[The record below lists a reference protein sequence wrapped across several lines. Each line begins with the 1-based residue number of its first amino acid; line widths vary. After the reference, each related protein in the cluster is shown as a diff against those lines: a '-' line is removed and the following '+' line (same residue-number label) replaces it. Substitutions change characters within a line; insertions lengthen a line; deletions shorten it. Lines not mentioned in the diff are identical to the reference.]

1 MLSQFYGLGFNN
13 SAPRPG
19 HSKNIQSK
27 VNSAAALR
35 VKCRPYR
42 GADRRH
48 GPLALFTLFKNA
60 EIYTPD
66 YYGRACLLV
75 AAGKIAYMGKE
86 LPEIDPRLDCESVDL
101 EGAAL
106 VPGFIDCHV
115 HITGGGGE
123 DGFATQA
130 PAVPLSQF
138 TQYGVTSV
146 VGLLGTDDIT
156 RSTAN
161 LLARV
166 QGLRAEGLSA
176 WCWTGGYHVPPTT
189 LTGSVSGD
197 VVNIEAIIG
206 LGELAISDHRSS
218 QPTFD
223 ELLRLASEVHVAGLL
238 TRKAGVLHLHLGDGK
253 RGLEM
258 VRRALAES
266 ELPARVFHPTHVNRN
281 KALFE
286 EACELAKQGVTI
298 DVTAFPVAA
307 GEDAWSAADA
317 WERYRQKGCP
327 AGQFTL
333 SSDGGGCLPTFN
345 AQGELVHMDFAS
357 SASLPETVAE
367 LRRRGHEL
375 QDILPCLSSNVAS
388 LLRLRSKGR
397 IQPGLDADLV
407 VLSAD
412 NTVRDAMALGRWMV
426 REGAVVQFGTFE
438 QPENMD

>member
-1 MLSQFYGLGFNN
+1 M
-13 SAPRPG
+13 
-19 HSKNIQSK
+19 
-27 VNSAAALR
+27 
-35 VKCRPYR
+35 
-42 GADRRH
+42 
-48 GPLALFTLFKNA
+48 FTLFKNA

-66 YYGRACLLV
+66 YFGRGCVLV
-75 AAGKIAYMGKE
+75 AGGKIAYLGTE
-86 LPEIDPRLDCESVDL
+86 LPGIDPLLACETVDL
-101 EGAAL
+101 GGAAL

-130 PAVPLSQF
+130 PTVPLSQF
-138 TQYGVTSV
+138 TRYGVTSV

-161 LLARV
+161 VLARV

-176 WCWTGGYHVPPTT
+176 WCWTGGYHVPPAT

-197 VVNIEAIIG
+197 VVHIEAIIG

-218 QPTFD
+218 QPTYD

-238 TRKAGVLHLHLGDGK
+238 TRKAGVLHLHLGDGQ

-258 VRRALAES
+258 VRRALVES

-286 EACELAKQGVTI
+286 EACELSRQGVTI

-307 GEDAWSAADA
+307 DEDAWSAADA

-327 AGQFTL
+327 IEHFTV

-345 AQGELVHMDFAS
+345 AQGEMVSMDFAS
-357 SASLPETVAE
+357 SSGLPETLAE
-367 LRRRGHEL
+367 LRRRGHDL
-375 QDILPCLSSNVAS
+375 QDILPCLSSNVAQ

-397 IQPGLDADLV
+397 IEPGLDADLV
-407 VLSAD
+407 VLDADSA
-412 NTVRDAMALGRWMV
+412 VRDVMALGSWMV
-426 REGAVVQFGTFE
+426 CEGRVLQYGTFE
-438 QPENMD
+438 LEEKD

>member
-1 MLSQFYGLGFNN
+1 
-13 SAPRPG
+13 
-19 HSKNIQSK
+19 
-27 VNSAAALR
+27 
-35 VKCRPYR
+35 
-42 GADRRH
+42 
-48 GPLALFTLFKNA
+48 LFTLFQNA

-66 YYGRACLLV
+66 YFGRGCVLV
-75 AAGKIAYMGKE
+75 AGGKILYLAAE
-86 LPEIDPRLDCESVDL
+86 LPEMDPLLACETVDL
-101 EGAAL
+101 DGAAL

-130 PAVPLSQF
+130 PSVPLSQF
-138 TQYGVTSV
+138 TRHGVTSV

-156 RSTAN
+156 RTTAN
-161 LLARV
+161 VLARV

-189 LTGSVSGD
+189 LTGSVASD

-218 QPTFD
+218 QPTYA

-266 ELPARVFHPTHVNRN
+266 ELPPRVFHPTHVNRN

-286 EACELAKQGVTI
+286 EACELAQQGVTI
-298 DVTAFPVAA
+298 DVTTFPVAA
-307 GEDAWSAADA
+307 DEDAWSAADA
-317 WERYRQKGCP
+317 WERYRLKGCP
-327 AGQFTL
+327 AEHFTL

-345 AQGELVHMDFAS
+345 AQGEMLRMEFAS
-357 SASLPETVAE
+357 SSGLPETLAE
-367 LRRRGHEL
+367 LRHRGHKL
-375 QDILPCLSSNVAS
+375 QEILPCLSSNVAS

-397 IQPGLDADLV
+397 IEPGLDADLV
-407 VLSAD
+407 VLDADSA
-412 NTVRDAMALGRWMV
+412 VRDVMAMGRWMV
-426 REGAVVQFGTFE
+426 RESQPVLLGTFE
-438 QPENMD
+438 EE